1 VPPTKG
7 GGFVEGDK
15 DEYRYYCMNLVRNR
29 YAVINF
35 SYRLAPEY
43 PFPAC
48 VSDLEKVM
56 HWADKHSAEYGL
68 DTAHVFALGDSAGG
82 HILALYAA
90 LITGPNDDGLYI
102 NHPKNVSLRA
112 LGLNSAELQIPEVK
126 KLSTAQRHMF
136 SDLMG
141 QELSEQLLD
150 KVRLEHRIT
159 KDFPAVY
166 MIAGNKDPMCA
177 RIPAF
182 CRLLSEKGVEHRCKI
197 YGTEESPLGHVFF
210 LDIRKKISEEATN
223 DELNYFMEM
232 YSQKNI

>member
-1 VPPTKG
+1 MANSTTNDNEKACFFKVYCFQPCI
-7 GGFVEGDK
+7 
-15 DEYRYYCMNLVRNR
+15 EY
-29 YAVINF
+29 IH
-35 SYRLAPEY
+35 
-43 PFPAC
+43 FPRFQ
-48 VSDLEKVM
+48 VQP
-56 HWADKHSAEYGL
+56 GL
-68 DTAHVFALGDSAGG
+68 CRTGG

-102 NHPKNVSLRA
+102 NHPKNLSLRA

-166 MIAGNKDPMCA
+166 MIAGNKDPLCA
-177 RIPAF
+177 HIPAF
-182 CRLLSEKGVEHRCKI
+182 CRLLSEKGV
-197 YGTEESPLGHVFF
+197 VFN
-210 LDIRKKISEEATN
+210 R
-223 DELNYFMEM
+223 
-232 YSQKNI
+232 Q